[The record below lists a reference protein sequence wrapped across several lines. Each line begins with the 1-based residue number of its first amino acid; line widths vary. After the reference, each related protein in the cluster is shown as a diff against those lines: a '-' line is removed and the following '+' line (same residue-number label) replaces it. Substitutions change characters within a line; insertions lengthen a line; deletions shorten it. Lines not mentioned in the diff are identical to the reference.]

1 MVLHTTFIIHDPP
14 RERKYTNLNTV
25 LLHTYWAC
33 SHTSRADI
41 MQRNDAG
48 MVALNVDGW
57 PPLLNKDGLQHLQ
70 PLTVRLAR
78 LYARV
83 FRQVTPGHVPSM
95 LQLHVFLNFAVL
107 LVKCEAFRQCVGGVA
122 NVA

>member
-25 LLHTYWAC
+25 LLHTYWTC
-33 SHTSRADI
+33 SHTSRTDI

-78 LYARV
+78 
-83 FRQVTPGHVPSM
+83 
-95 LQLHVFLNFAVL
+95 
-107 LVKCEAFRQCVGGVA
+107 
-122 NVA
+122 